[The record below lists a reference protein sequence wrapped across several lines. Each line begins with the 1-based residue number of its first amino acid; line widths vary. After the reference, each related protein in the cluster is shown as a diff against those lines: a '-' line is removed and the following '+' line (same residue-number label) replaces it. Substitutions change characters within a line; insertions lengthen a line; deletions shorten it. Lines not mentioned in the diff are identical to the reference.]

1 MSESQDTYTKP
12 KHGWTCFHCGETF
25 TTIGAAATHFGATPD
40 AVPGCVLKVSMGA
53 ERGLLMAV
61 RRAEQEC
68 QRAWRAIHDETT
80 DVHEA
85 MRTMQS
91 RHADELL
98 NAEESG
104 YARGLRDGNSSE
116 ELVALRARVAELER
130 ANVSLAEEA
139 QRMKSALRFYAHQQ
153 HVIDFHGELV
163 EGWLNQTD
171 RTKEAIVEPGRYA
184 LWALLGKR
192 IDWEGEEPPEHPEEL
207 RMIGA

>member
-1 MSESQDTYTKP
+1 MSARFVQIVNCCRECPERIYLSD
-12 KHGWTCFHCGETF
+12 GRSDCMETRR
-25 TTIGAAATHFGATPD
+25 TIQNIDAMPD
-40 AVPGCVLKVSMGA
+40 WCPLQHRPA
-53 ERGLLMAV
+53 E
-61 RRAEQEC
+61 
-68 QRAWRAIHDETT
+68 
-80 DVHEA
+80 
-85 MRTMQS
+85 
-91 RHADELL
+91 
-98 NAEESG
+98 AEE
-104 YARGLRDGNSSE
+104 
-116 ELVALRARVAELER
+116 LRARVAELER